1 MADIGVVVMM
11 DMQFIENKL
20 YQVTIYTEKL
30 DNSTR
35 ESLYQRIKEQ
45 LIAINGKEENSRE
58 TQKQIIW
65 ENEIYS
71 ENVAMC
77 LENVEKNLRIQI
89 EIGIRH

>member
-1 MADIGVVVMM
+1 M
-11 DMQFIENKL
+11 
-20 YQVTIYTEKL
+20 L

-45 LIAINGKEENSRE
+45 LIAINGKEENSSE